1 MDGLSVFNRE
11 LTLLA
16 LDSQLNLRRSDLHS
30 FTEDSAKQ
38 VNLTPQSLAIAV
50 GRHLGL
56 NGAAKASY
64 PLAERAI
71 LENRRRI
78 CSLASDLDLYS
89 LDTGRLHEITQ
100 SVVELAN
107 WSLGIYIN
115 EGNELFKKDYNK
127 SVKLLND
134 LGKMAFLSSQI
145 EEVIFPQLL
154 VRNYILSF
162 RYEENRGNI
171 YKAHHLCKQL
181 GRLLSDWYR
190 LYWEGEQ
197 SLVRYSSEFNFM
209 ISSIDSLLGE
219 VKKDYERLSNKLE
232 SISLK

>member
-1 MDGLSVFNRE
+1 
-11 LTLLA
+11 
-16 LDSQLNLRRSDLHS
+16 
-30 FTEDSAKQ
+30 
-38 VNLTPQSLAIAV
+38 
-50 GRHLGL
+50 
-56 NGAAKASY
+56 
-64 PLAERAI
+64 
-71 LENRRRI
+71 
-78 CSLASDLDLYS
+78 
-89 LDTGRLHEITQ
+89 
-100 SVVELAN
+100 LAN